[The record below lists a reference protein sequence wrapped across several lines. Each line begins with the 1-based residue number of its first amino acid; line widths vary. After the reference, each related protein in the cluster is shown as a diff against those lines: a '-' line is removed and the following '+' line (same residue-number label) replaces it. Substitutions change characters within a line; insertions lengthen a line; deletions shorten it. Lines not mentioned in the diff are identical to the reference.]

1 MVSVEFVTPADVAV
15 FAPGIGDEK
24 AAAMIRS
31 ITARAVAIAPCIA
44 GDGLSPDQAETV
56 RAIILDAVT
65 RWAETG
71 SGEVTTQTAGPFT
84 QRVEP
89 RSDRRGAFLQSEFN
103 DLQGVCAAIDGA
115 RDGAFSIMLGGG
127 RLAAHAGEVA
137 RAREAVSYR
146 DAVAR
151 GWVVEAW
158 WLA

>member
-15 FAPGIGDEK
+15 FVPGIGDEK

-65 RWAETG
+65 RWAEAG
-71 SGEVTTQTAGPFT
+71 SGAVTAQTAGPFQQT
-84 QRVEP
+84 VDNRT
-89 RSDRRGAFLQSEFN
+89 DRRGAFLQSEFN

-115 RDGAFSIMLGGG
+115 RDGAFSIMLGGA
-127 RLAAHAGEVA
+127 RIPAHAAGVA

-151 GWVVEAW
+151 GWVDEAW